1 MHKIFIISA
10 FCLLSAWALV
20 FGKESGD
27 AENFI
32 KKRLQDFTEAINQ
45 HRVEALPTFWT
56 QDASLVNPT
65 TSEVYKGKKEITA
78 YLQKRSQEIAQRKL
92 SFAFTPSKITFPAQN
107 QAVVEGVVEI
117 KAHGQLIQRH
127 VRKIGLVNLSGQW
140 YINDVREIEA
150 MPAPSA
156 FSHLKELEWL
166 IGNWKDSDQD
176 VTITF
181 SAKWDKFKNFIV
193 QEFKMEIY
201 GQTIMEGMQIIGWDP
216 IEKHVHSWIYDSDG
230 GFGQGVWMEKNGSWQ
245 VSLNYTFSDG
255 SVGEATNIYSQ
266 INAQSYRYTSVDR
279 SIDGEPI
286 DNIPPITVQ
295 KE

>member
-1 MHKIFIISA
+1 MHKFFKVSI
-10 FCLLSAWALV
+10 FCLLSVSAAV
-20 FGKESGD
+20 FGKE
-27 AENFI
+27 EPEQFI
-32 KKRLQDFTEAINQ
+32 QKRLQDFTAAINQ
-45 HRVEALPTFWT
+45 HKVEALPTFWT

-65 TSEVYKGKKEITA
+65 TSEAYKGKKEITE

-92 SFAFTPSKITFPAQN
+92 SFAFTPSKITFPSQN

-117 KAHGQLIQRH
+117 KAHGQLIQRY
-127 VRKIGLVNLSGQW
+127 VRRIELINQSGQW

-150 MPAPSA
+150 MPAPPV

-181 SAKWDKFKNFIV
+181 SAKWDKFKNFIF
-193 QEFKMEIY
+193 QEFKMQIY
-201 GQTIMEGMQIIGWDP
+201 GQQIIEGMQIIGWDP
-216 IEKHVHSWIYDSDG
+216 IEKRIYSWTYDSDG
-230 GFGQGVWMEKNGSWQ
+230 GFGQGVWTKKNDSWQ
-245 VSLNYTFSDG
+245 VSLKYTFSDG
-255 SVGEATNIYSQ
+255 SVGEATNIYSH
-266 INAQSYRYTSVDR
+266 INAQSYRYSSIDR

-286 DNIPPITVQ
+286 DNISPITVQ